1 MSKKVILLKTHR
13 YTFSEEFESLLNE
26 FAQIHRYDER
36 KTFKREWEKWS
47 TESYIHEKIEEEKMR
62 LLQDGF
68 KGYVEDKMF
77 KCARYYF
84 RKKPQDSEQEESNEK
99 KRPRKKTIG
108 FTSETLMAIDKHI
121 IEQIKQH
128 LRIIPSEDSNKKICK
143 SDVSPEKAY
152 EDFYNTHKDAIFH
165 QIQELKRKNI
175 PIVPEELSLKFKKTY
190 KNRFH
195 NIRNKINQKSIA
207 TFT

>member
-68 KGYVEDKMF
+68 KGDVEDKMF

-84 RKKPQDSEQEESNEK
+84 RKKPQDSEEEESNEK

-128 LRIIPSEDSNKKICK
+128 LIIIPSEDSNQKICK

-152 EDFYNTHKDAIFH
+152 EDFYNTHKDAIYN

-175 PIVPEELSLKFKKTY
+175 PIVSTELSNKFKKTY

-195 NIRNKINQKSIA
+195 NIRNKINQKSITA
-207 TFT
+207 FA